1 MTIKDLKQQVGKK
14 KKKITEFVIIG
25 KTKRL
30 NAKFNARH
38 ICKN

>member
-1 MTIKDLKQQVGKK
+1 MTIKDLKQQVGK

-30 NAKFNARH
+30 NAKFNAKH